1 MLKAQCPKHVFFS
14 KTKLKGYTTDAIIEW
29 NTGATGKNIKKKTG
43 DNRRINVYIGYPK
56 TK

>member
-1 MLKAQCPKHVFFS
+1 MFFS
-14 KTKLKGYTTDAIIEW
+14 KTKLKAYTTDAVIEW
-29 NTGATGKNIKKKTG
+29 NTGATGTNIKKKG